1 MNMKIE
7 ASKKQVA
14 IMLDG
19 YKSNIHIEGESG
31 ELHFGD
37 LPIIL
42 ARAEIMSNIYQELE
56 KLVGESA
63 SAVMKRLG
71 KSYGEKFYDLIS
83 RDQAGLL
90 NDRNELYRYVCA
102 ETQAIGWG
110 KIAVEEEGKIITIF
124 SRDGLVS
131 GRNYHAKGKV
141 PHSADPYFLGYFEGF
156 LSKLDRAEYLGEEVE
171 CVAKGDKQCKMVF
184 TKQTSD

>member
-1 MNMKIE
+1 MKIE
-7 ASKKQVA
+7 ASGKQVSD
-14 IMLDG
+14 ILEG
-19 YKSNIHIEGESG
+19 YKRNMHIEGKSG
-31 ELHFGD
+31 ELQFGD

-63 SAVMKRLG
+63 SAVMKRMG

-83 RDQAGLL
+83 KDQAGLL
-90 NDRNELYRYVCA
+90 LDRNELYRYVCA

-110 KIAVEEEGKIITIF
+110 KISIEDAGKIITI
-124 SRDGLVS
+124 SSSEGLAS
-131 GRNYHAKGKV
+131 GRSIHANGIIS
-141 PHSADPYFLGYFEGF
+141 HSADPYFLGYFEGF
-156 LSKLDRAEYLGEEVE
+156 LTTLDKALYLGEEVE

>member
-1 MNMKIE
+1 MKIE

-14 IMLDG
+14 NMLDG
-19 YKSNIHIEGESG
+19 YKNHMHIEGESG
-31 ELHFGD
+31 ELQFGD

-42 ARAEIMSNIYQELE
+42 ARAEILSNIYQELE
-56 KLVGESA
+56 KIVGESA
-63 SAVMKRLG
+63 SGVLKRMG

-83 RDQAGLL
+83 KDQANLL

-110 KIAVEEEGKIITIF
+110 RISVEDEGKTITIF

-131 GRNYHAKGKV
+131 GRNYLAKGQIS
-141 PHSADPYFLGYFEGF
+141 HSADPYFLGYFEGF
-156 LSKLDRAEYLGEEVE
+156 LNRLDKTTYIGEEVE
-171 CVAKGDKQCKMVF
+171 CVAKGDKQCKMIF
-184 TKQTSD
+184 TKQCD

>member
-19 YKSNIHIEGESG
+19 YKNHIHIENESG

-56 KLVGESA
+56 KIVGESA
-63 SAVMKRLG
+63 SAVLKRMG

-83 RDQAGLL
+83 RDQANLL
-90 NDRNELYRYVCA
+90 KDRNELYRYICA

-110 KIAVEEEGKIITIF
+110 KISMEDAGKVITIS

-131 GRNYHAKGKV
+131 GRNFLARGKISH
-141 PHSADPYFLGYFEGF
+141 PADPYFLGYFEGF
-156 LSKLDRAEYLGEEVE
+156 LNKLDNSTYSGEEVE

-184 TKQTSD
+184 TKQSD